1 MWPSRHL
8 IRVMR
13 RHDLTKLNLPT
24 YIPNYLS
31 TSRGTTNT
39 NTAVQCSALF
49 GHWSLWWFSG
59 RVTCLLPL
67 SLHKCTAVKYS
78 APKCT
83 AVHQQRQIQI
93 RTNTKTRILP
103 LSLRKCIAVSWTAI
117 HFLVHC
123 TAVHRMCTAL
133 KYNSLEYIVIHFGA
147 LHMLPCTALHY
158 CLKTKKD
165 TEFYLKTSPKPNDL
179 WWYHI
184 LTSVFVCVD
193 LCVWIF
199 VCVYVCVCVS
209 MCVFVFLCLFVCTTT
224 CMCVCECV
232 DKHISE
238 KERLLMLVCK

>member
-1 MWPSRHL
+1 
-8 IRVMR
+8 MR

-93 RTNTKTRILP
+93 RTNTNTRILP

-165 TEFYLKTSPKPNDL
+165 TEFYLKNITKTKRPLMVSHTNL
-179 WWYHI
+179 CVCVCG
-184 LTSVFVCVD
+184 SVCVD
-193 LCVWIF
+193 LCVCVCVCVCVCLFFVF
-199 VCVYVCVCVS
+199 VCVYDYVHVCLWVCGQ
-209 MCVFVFLCLFVCTTT
+209 TY
-224 CMCVCECV
+224 
-232 DKHISE
+232 
-238 KERLLMLVCK
+238 